1 MKKIIICMLCLF
13 MAMPA
18 FSAENCSKYGV
29 KPGQFILMKSGT
41 AWYVKECVQDGNK
54 EKLRDKEVAQF
65 CDNPSEAL
73 NGWENRA
80 VRGNATLRVKTSA
93 IIDGDINKTG
103 NIALSEYWDKNTA
116 CLFCDDGYSYKNG
129 RCEEDMAQSC
139 TTLASAKCK
148 RSKHLIGSGLN
159 GCFVCDNGEKAS
171 CRAGNRIFL
180 HTGRVAGSGSEFMNQ
195 VWECNPDK
203 KEWTHKS
210 PEVCKDSPDLSGDIA
225 AKGVIREII
234 NPDTEE
240 SHNNA
245 SSWVIDNGDICVK
258 YSCDTSKGYIRD
270 GNKCIQPRN
279 WKELCEA
286 DTSGGIYDEQTGAC
300 LCYEEKGQEKD
311 GHSCKC
317 SQEGFVYDKNAKPDG
332 KCVKDPK
339 LVAAENQQQ
348 QQAQNNRNKCTSSGG
363 SYENGKCTC
372 SESKNL
378 LLGNGECKC
387 KSNDFKFENA
397 AVGCVEK
404 DESIRRKACE
414 SAADTGAY
422 WDGTTCLCN
431 APDLVFIAGKCQE
444 IAEATECKA
453 ASKVA
458 TWDSQNL
465 VCLCKKAGYEWVDK
479 TCRPSAET
487 VAAENELKATQKVRT
502 LVEGLKTKFAS
513 LGVSVWKD
521 KEGNFNKAR
530 LASDS
535 IAGVVLGTAGGLITS
550 HVVKKNQVKSGFEDI
565 QCVVGGQKVADWG
578 DEFTVG
584 IQ

>member
-80 VRGNATLRVKTSA
+80 VRGNPTLRVKTSA

-103 NIALSEYWDKNTA
+103 NIALSEYNNKNTA
-116 CLFCDDGYSYKNG
+116 CLFCDDGYSYNNG
-129 RCEEDMAQSC
+129 KCEEDMAQSC

-180 HTGRVAGSGSEFMNQ
+180 HTGRVATGAEIVDQ
-195 VWECNPDK
+195 VWECNPAK
-203 KEWTHKS
+203 REWMHKPLALCNGS
-210 PEVCKDSPDLSGDIA
+210 PNLFDDFSGGRA
-225 AKGVIREII
+225 TREII
-234 NPDTEE
+234 NPDTKE

-245 SSWVIDNGDICVK
+245 SSWVIENGDICVR
-258 YSCDTSKGYIRD
+258 YSCDTSKGYVLV
-270 GNKCIQPRN
+270 GNKCIQPRD
-279 WKELCEA
+279 WKELCES
-286 DTSGGIYDEQTGAC
+286 DTSGGVYDEQTGKC
-300 LCYEEKGQEKD
+300 LCFMEKGQRNKGYGCE
-311 GHSCKC
+311 C
-317 SQEGFVYDKNAKPDG
+317 SQEGFVYDKNAGIDG

-339 LVAAENQQQ
+339 QVAAEAQQQ
-348 QQAQNNRNKCTSSGG
+348 QQNQNNRNKCTSSGG

-378 LLGNGECKC
+378 LLDNGECKC
-387 KSNDFKFENA
+387 KSDDFKFENA

-404 DESIRRKACE
+404 DESIHRKACE
-414 SAADTGAY
+414 AATETGAY
-422 WDGTTCLCN
+422 WNGTTCLCN

-444 IAEATECKA
+444 IAEATECKK
-453 ASKVA
+453 ASKIA
-458 TWDSQNL
+458 NWDSQNR

-479 TCRPSAET
+479 TCRPNAAT
-487 VAAENELKATQKVRT
+487 VIAENEENATKQITT
-502 LVEGLKTKFAS
+502 LVDGLKTKFAS

-550 HVVKKNQVKSGFEDI
+550 KVVKKNQVKSGFEDI
-565 QCVVGGQKVADWG
+565 NCVIGGQKVADYG

-584 IQ
+584 IK